1 MRTKSEVRG
10 EKPGR
15 GMSPLRYKDTK
26 SGLDKEATPEINP
39 GELVAEIRR
48 EFEKA
53 VDPKYRESVQRFFKE
68 PIDVYG
74 VRTADAR
81 RISNEYFNKV
91 RHLPKREILKM
102 CEMLHSGL
110 GHDPKRRTFRSC
122 PAPKYEEHGIAFI
135 WAGKLSAK
143 LEPADFS
150 ILEGWLKKHVSNW
163 AACDTLCG
171 GPLGEF
177 LLRFPQFLPRVQ
189 KWARSENRW
198 LRRASAVALILAA
211 KREKYLSEAY
221 KTADILLED
230 EDDMVQKGY
239 GWLLKEIAN
248 KRPQEVLDF
257 VMKRKATMPRTALRY
272 AIEKMPPAWK
282 KRAMAT

>member
-1 MRTKSEVRG
+1 MKQQS
-10 EKPGR
+10 
-15 GMSPLRYKDTK
+15 SPV
-26 SGLDKEATPEINP
+26 
-39 GELVAEIRR
+39 VAAIRR
-48 EFEKA
+48 DLA
-53 VDPKYRESVQRFFKE
+53 AAADPKYRESVQRFFKE

-81 RISNEYFNKV
+81 RISNEYFKQV
-91 RHLPKREILKM
+91 RHLPKREVLEI
-102 CEMLHSGL
+102 CELLHQG
-110 GHDPKRRTFRSC
+110 T
-122 PAPKYEEHGIAFI
+122 KYEEHGIAFS
-135 WAGKLSAK
+135 WAGKLSGK
-143 LEPADFS
+143 FEPADFRM
-150 ILEGWLKKHVSNW
+150 LERWLNKYVSNW

-177 LLRFPQFLPRVQ
+177 LLRFPQFLPKVQ
-189 KWARSENRW
+189 KWACSKNRW

-211 KREKYLSEAY
+211 KQEKYLPEAY

-257 VMKRKATMPRTALRY
+257 VLERKAKMPRTALRY
-272 AIEKMPPAWK
+272 AIEKMPAAWK
-282 KRAMAT
+282 KQAMAK

>member
-1 MRTKSEVRG
+1 MKSTSSER
-10 EKPGR
+10 PTR
-15 GMSPLRYKDTK
+15 
-26 SGLDKEATPEINP
+26 TPEPPNP
-39 GELVAEIRR
+39 RTPDRRGLVAAIRR
-48 EFEKA
+48 EFEA
-53 VDPKYRESVQRFFKE
+53 AADTKYRESIQRFFKE

-81 RISNEYFNKV
+81 RISQKYFKQV
-91 RHLPKREILKM
+91 KHLPKHEILEI
-102 CEMLHSGL
+102 CELLHQG
-110 GHDPKRRTFRSC
+110 T
-122 PAPKYEEHGIAFI
+122 KYEDHGIAFS
-135 WAGKLSAK
+135 WAGRLVAK
-143 LEPADFS
+143 LEPADFGL
-150 ILEGWLKKHVSNW
+150 LEGWLKKYVSNW
-163 AACDTLCG
+163 AACDTFCG

-177 LLRFPQFLPRVQ
+177 LIRFPQFLPNVQ

-211 KREKYLSEAY
+211 KQEEYLPEAY

-248 KRPQEVLDF
+248 KRPREVFEF
-257 VMKRKATMPRTALRY
+257 VLQRKNRMPRTALRY

-282 KRAMAT
+282 KQAMGR

>member
-1 MRTKSEVRG
+1 MMTKSEVRG

-15 GMSPLRYKDTK
+15 GVSPQRHQDTK
-26 SGLDKEATPEINP
+26 SGLDKDAGPDIDP

-53 VDPKYRESVQRFFKE
+53 ADPKYRESIQRFFKE
-68 PIDVYG
+68 PIDFYG
-74 VRTADAR
+74 VKTPDAR
-81 RISNEYFNKV
+81 RIHREYFARVK
-91 RHLPKREILKM
+91 HLPKRDIFEI
-102 CEMLHSGL
+102 CELLHRG
-110 GHDPKRRTFRSC
+110 T
-122 PAPKYEEHGIAFI
+122 KYEEHGIAFS
-135 WAGKLSAK
+135 WAGKLSSRF
-143 LEPADFS
+143 EPADFQM
-150 ILEGWLKKHVSNW
+150 LDRWLKRHVSNW

-177 LLRFPQFLPRVQ
+177 LLKFPQFLPKVQ
-189 KWARSENRW
+189 KWAGSSNRW

-211 KREKYLSEAY
+211 KQERYLPEAY

-248 KRPQEVLDF
+248 TRPQEVLDF
-257 VMKRKATMPRTALRY
+257 VMARKDRMPRTALRY

-282 KRAMAT
+282 KRAMAK